1 MDRVRTP
8 LTNSSLAKMTAEHA
22 GAKHAHAAIDASL
35 AEAKEAHTRELA
47 DAETS
52 RSTLTADFEAKIKE

>member
-1 MDRVRTP
+1 
-8 LTNSSLAKMTAEHA
+8 MTAEHA